1 MSEEE
6 VSVDQP
12 PWHTMT
18 KEDVLK
24 ELGLPSDIR
33 KRGLTAAEAQ
43 ARLEKYGENKLTESE
58 KESLL
63 KKIWNQVNNILV
75 LILVIVAVISV
86 VTAFV
91 IPNEVNPTYTN
102 WIQVAIIVGVIV

>member
-6 VSVDQP
+6 VAVDQP

-33 KRGLTAAEAQ
+33 KKGLTAAEAL

-58 KESLL
+58 KEGLL
-63 KKIWNQVNNILV
+63 RKIWNQVNNILV

-91 IPNEVNPTYTN
+91 IPPEVNPTYTN
-102 WIQVAIIVGVIV
+102 WLQVGIIVGVIV